1 MEEMRTIFRENQDDR
16 EAAMK
21 KMTELRKQTLS
32 KAEAKLNDEQQKT
45 WKELLGT
52 PVREVKSRPN

>member
-1 MEEMRTIFRENQDDR
+1 MPSQEDIQSDR

-21 KMTELRKQTLS
+21 KMQEINKEALS

-45 WKELLGT
+45 WKELIGA
-52 PVREVKSRPN
+52 PFEI

>member
-1 MEEMRTIFRENQDDR
+1 MQEMRTIFQENQDDR

-21 KMTELRKQTLS
+21 KITELRKQTLT

-45 WKELLGT
+45 WKELLGSAF
-52 PVREVKSRPN
+52 EVKYEAN